1 MGASSTAEFS
11 VCDLKFLSTFFCGE
25 QPWSRSLL
33 HAVPRRWVIG
43 GLRPWPDYSQSKLLF
58 WILFSGFTLLFTAS
72 EVCRLSVLVFCFLF
86 LNACLTNKG
95 AEWWAV
101 GICLISY
108 WSSCWGHVQCRAGQE
123 PAENSPWSDV
133 LKPLGL
139 SQCTALCSADCKLL
153 GLLSSL
159 WQINHCLSSC
169 RGAQVGNVV
178 AWKWTLVLTWWG
190 LWDHY
195 LILYTF

>member
-1 MGASSTAEFS
+1 MGNLGACILGQIT
-11 VCDLKFLSTFFCGE
+11 
-25 QPWSRSLL
+25 
-33 HAVPRRWVIG
+33 
-43 GLRPWPDYSQSKLLF
+43 LRVNFYF
-58 WILFSGFTLLFTAS
+58 
-72 EVCRLSVLVFCFLF
+72 EFCFLASRYFLQPVRFVVCLFLSFAFFF

-153 GLLSSL
+153 WLLSSL